1 MDKVKVNG
9 SGASPVFQFLKVR
22 WMLSGWLT
30 RLEVVCWA

>member
-22 WMLSGWLT
+22 WGSLIFFQVPQGVQL
-30 RLEVVCWA
+30 